1 MDYNCKFRTLGF
13 LSSIG
18 ICDLPT
24 ISMASLLG
32 PNVASASS
40 ALAKV
45 HGARCHCRPPA
56 VGKATWWD
64 TGRRQA
70 VRPMIPK
77 PWRNSKLEVSW
88 SMEFDT
94 MGCLTSFW
102 LVSFWRFSCM
112 YVLFCK
118 FQVITA
124 GVLKWRSVSVMIV
137 MDHMRPPCVV
147 CHMSETSTCSN
158 LSRWG
163 FHPCEC
169 LYPHH
174 VE

>member
-1 MDYNCKFRTLGF
+1 MDYKFRTLGF
-13 LSSIG
+13 LSSFG

-24 ISMASLLG
+24 ISLASLLD

-56 VGKATWWD
+56 VGKATWWG

-77 PWRNSKLEVSW
+77 PWRSSKLEVSR

-102 LVSFWRFSCM
+102 RFSCM
-112 YVLFCK
+112 YVFFL
-118 FQVITA
+118 QVPSDYCWCFEMTI
-124 GVLKWRSVSVMIV
+124 G
-137 MDHMRPPCVV
+137 H
-147 CHMSETSTCSN
+147 CHACHGSYATTMCG
-158 LSRWG
+158 L
-163 FHPCEC
+163 P
-169 LYPHH
+169 YI
-174 VE
+174 